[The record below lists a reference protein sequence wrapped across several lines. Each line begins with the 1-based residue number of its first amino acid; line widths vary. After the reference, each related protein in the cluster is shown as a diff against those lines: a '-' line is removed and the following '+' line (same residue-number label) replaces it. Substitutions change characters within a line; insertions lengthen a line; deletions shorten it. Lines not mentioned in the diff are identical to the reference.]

1 MAGKGSKG
9 FALFQIN
16 SQDVWDADD
25 REYLNIISP
34 KVVQKTAQKV
44 LDMHRQES
52 AIAEKQDDRQRNIE
66 SLDIK
71 NSLVLPYD
79 KSPKHAPGM
88 GVRLRASP
96 DDFPVAHRKLLDQGR
111 TQRFNTCINSSITDL
126 VVLRQLSWSGIPG
139 ELRPTVWKLL
149 CDYLPTSLERRV
161 TVLADKRKQ
170 YTLFVSQYFHLR
182 ENVKHKPMFH
192 QIQKDLN
199 RMTLLY
205 RRPEMVAMFER
216 ILFVWSMRH
225 PGIGYV
231 QGINDLLTPFFI
243 VFLSE
248 YTHVDLVPSL
258 NNEKSSDLNTSGEL
272 SLHSDITCDQLNS
285 VEADVFWCTSHLLDT
300 IQDNYTFA
308 QPGLQNN
315 VKMLASLIERIDTK
329 LYQHFI
335 QNDVEFL
342 QFAFRWM
349 NNLLIRE
356 LPLRCIIRLW
366 DTYMSENSGFS
377 NFHVYVCAA
386 FLLQFSNDLCREQ
399 DFQGIMLLL
408 QHLPTFHW
416 TDENIKLVLA
426 EAFRLHSLFNSAM
439 HHLDFRRHSDL
450 D

>member
-1 MAGKGSKG
+1 MGWCLTKFQHGFKNLVCLFGNLRHLWRRRVICLSIKGRVYCAAVRSVLIYGSKT
-9 FALFQIN
+9 
-16 SQDVWDADD
+16 W
-25 REYLNIISP
+25 P
-34 KVVQKTAQKV
+34 
-44 LDMHRQES
+44 
-52 AIAEKQDDRQRNIE
+52 
-66 SLDIK
+66 
-71 NSLVLPYD
+71 
-79 KSPKHAPGM
+79 
-88 GVRLRASP
+88 LRVE
-96 DDFPVAHRKLLDQGR
+96 DTRKLLVFEHRCLRNIAGICWDHR
-111 TQRFNTCINSSITDL
+111 
-126 VVLRQLSWSGIPG
+126 VL
-139 ELRPTVWKLL
+139 
-149 CDYLPTSLERRV
+149 
-161 TVLADKRKQ
+161 
-170 YTLFVSQYFHLR
+170 
-182 ENVKHKPMFH
+182 
-192 QIQKDLN
+192 
-199 RMTLLY
+199 
-205 RRPEMVAMFER
+205 EMVGRRLGAAKPKR
-216 ILFVWSMRH
+216 
-225 PGIGYV
+225 
-231 QGINDLLTPFFI
+231 
-243 VFLSE
+243 
-248 YTHVDLVPSL
+248 
-258 NNEKSSDLNTSGEL
+258 DLNTSGEL
-272 SLHSDITCDQLNS
+272 SLHSDITCEQLNS

>member
-1 MAGKGSKG
+1 MAGKESKG

-44 LDMHRQES
+44 LELHRKES
-52 AIAEKQDDRQRNIE
+52 EIAEKQNDGHKSIE
-66 SLDIK
+66 SLEIK
-71 NSLVLPYD
+71 NSLVLPPYE
-79 KSPKHAPGM
+79 KFPKHAPGM

-96 DDFPVAHRKLLDQGR
+96 DDFTVAHQKLLDQGR
-111 TQRFNTCINSSITDL
+111 SQRFKTCINSSITDL
-126 VVLRQLSWSGIPG
+126 TILRQLSWSGIPG

-149 CDYLPTSLERRV
+149 CDYLPTSPDRRV
-161 TVLADKRKQ
+161 TVLSDKRKQ
-170 YTLFVSQYFHLR
+170 YALFVSQYFHFR
-182 ENVKHKPMFH
+182 ENPKHKPMFH

-225 PGIGYV
+225 PGSGYV

-248 YTHVDLVPSL
+248 YTHVDL
-258 NNEKSSDLNTSGEL
+258 NTSGEL
-272 SLHSDITCDQLNS
+272 SLQSDITPEQLTA
-285 VEADVFWCTSHLLDT
+285 VEADVFWCISHLLDT

-315 VKMLASLIERIDTK
+315 VKMLASLIERIDNK
-329 LYQHFI
+329 LYQHFL
-335 QNDVEFL
+335 QNDIEFL

-386 FLLQFSNDLCREQ
+386 FLLQFSNDLCRER

-416 TDENIKLVLA
+416 TDENMNLVLA

-439 HHLDFRRHSDL
+439 HHLDFRRQSDF